1 MYNEMTNKELKEMM
15 NYFAAV
21 EANHRN
27 AGRMESAYEA
37 NEKKRQLQTRT
48 CTQSHQMKNFFT
60 GRRCGSDSERAYRCK
75 TE

>member
-15 NYFAAV
+15 NYFAVV

-37 NEKKRQLQTRT
+37 NEKKGNCRHELA
-48 CTQSHQMKNFFT
+48 
-60 GRRCGSDSERAYRCK
+60 RRAAK
-75 TE
+75 